1 MYTHKQINYIKEL
14 LYFEQCQFT
23 DRRLSA
29 MAQLLWY
36 KLISLDNQSRWTTRV
51 NISNQHLASLASIS
65 LNTLKRA
72 RQELI
77 NNYYVIYTQASNN
90 SCGVY
95 DMIYS
100 ERADAHAELL
110 ARLDT
115 SERMQEQA
123 PNEQ

>member
-23 DRRLSA
+23 DRKLSA

-51 NISNQHLASLASIS
+51 NISNQHLASLACIS

-77 NNYYVIYTQASNN
+77 DNYYIIYTQATNN
-90 SCGVY
+90 NCGVY

-100 ERADAHAELL
+100 ERADARAEIL
-110 ARLDT
+110 ARFNSDDP
-115 SERMQEQA
+115 MQEQTS
-123 PNEQ
+123 PQ